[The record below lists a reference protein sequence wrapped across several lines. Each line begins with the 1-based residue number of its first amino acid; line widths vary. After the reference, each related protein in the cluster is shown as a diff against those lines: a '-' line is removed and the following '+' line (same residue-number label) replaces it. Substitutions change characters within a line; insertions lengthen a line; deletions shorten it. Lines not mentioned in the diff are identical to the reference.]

1 MAHSVCQKLRV
12 KSRRDEVNAVSIAE
26 ALLQPGWWI
35 GRHQLT
41 PVLLAA
47 LSIEAQAL
55 HHDGEMQLAGV
66 GRGVQHHLDSLT
78 RSDSI
83 VWFDGVSAAQQQYL
97 AVMEAL
103 RLSLNSQLFL
113 GLFEYEAHFAF
124 YAPGAFY
131 HEHLD
136 SFAGVG
142 GRIVS
147 VVTYLNADWPSNGGG
162 ELLIHAQYH
171 PDVAAISVSPEAGT
185 VVIFLSEQVRH
196 EVLPATLGRYSIAGW
211 FRLNAPD

>member
-1 MAHSVCQKLRV
+1 MARSACPKLRMQ
-12 KSRRDEVNAVSIAE
+12 SRRDGVNAVSIAD
-26 ALLQPGWWI
+26 ALLQPGWWV
-35 GRHQLT
+35 GHHQLT
-41 PVLLAA
+41 PGLLAA
-47 LSIEAQAL
+47 LAVEAQAL
-55 HHDGEMQLAGV
+55 HHDGEMHQAGV
-66 GRGVQHHLDSLT
+66 GRGVHHHRDSLT

-162 ELLIHAQYH
+162 ELLIHAQTH
-171 PDVAAISVSPEAGT
+171 KDVAATIVLPEAGT
-185 VVIFLSEQVRH
+185 VVIFLSEQVLH
-196 EVLPATLGRYSIAGW
+196 EVLPAMVGRYSIAGW